1 MSEPLT
7 DLAQFVRKHPAGTVL
22 FREGDRGQ
30 IMYVIRTGK
39 VGIWRRISETDVT
52 LATLGP
58 GEFFGEMALLE
69 GLRRSAGATVVEE
82 AQLIEPRQDAFEILV
97 RKNGEIA
104 VRLMRRLSARLREAD
119 KQIQALMGCS
129 GSARLSGR
137 EAERVKQTFRQC
149 GLLLHQGGR
158 QLLADSKR
166 GSRQQV
172 DGYGKYLSLKE
183 RFEYAEGTR

>member
-1 MSEPLT
+1 MT

-104 VRLMRRLSARLREAD
+104 VPLMRRLSARLRQAD

>member
-104 VRLMRRLSARLREAD
+104 VPLMRRLSARLRQAD